1 MNTTEINGKEYTLTE
16 GEGGKLTLTPLIKE
30 PEQRKPEAGDVWRRN
45 DWTYLIGEDL
55 HGITMGDGLK
65 TKTVFQ
71 KYYRAD
77 IFTYLGK
84 FDDVFVRRDEHVK
97 KADIIEVI
105 LSIKDN
111 QGETLM
117 DCAHREVILST
128 SGVIDLVAALAKL
141 GIK

>member
-84 FDDVFVRRDEHVK
+84 FDDVYVK
-97 KADIIEVI
+97 KADIIEA
-105 LSIKDN
+105 LSHEDSDGDSIMSTPNSSGSVYCQALDKS
-111 QGETLM
+111 
-117 DCAHREVILST
+117 RE
-128 SGVIDLVAALAKL
+128 ALRKL
-141 GIK
+141 GIIAD

>member
-84 FDDVFVRRDEHVK
+84 FDDVYVK
-97 KADIIEVI
+97 KADIIEALSHEDSDGDSVI
-105 LSIKDN
+105 RSKRVTATDAWGIVKS
-111 QGETLM
+111 
-117 DCAHREVILST
+117 RE
-128 SGVIDLVAALAKL
+128 ALRKL
-141 GIK
+141 GIIAD

>member
-84 FDDVFVRRDEHVK
+84 FDDVYVK
-97 KADIIEVI
+97 KADIIEA
-105 LSIKDN
+105 LSINEHCEYSVLD
-111 QGETLM
+111 M
-117 DCAHREVILST
+117 IREST
-128 SGVIDLVAALAKL
+128 PIFATFSASGKRKIVEALAKL
-141 GIK
+141 GIIAG